1 MKHFHYENTETH
13 HQSGGKIIRKVRIKN
28 GRGYKSVT
36 KYHKGKKLYSI
47 KRKLHKNH
55 IHMIKN
61 RQFIPGLFGDCKNC
75 KTRKRRM

>member
-1 MKHFHYENTETH
+1 MVPFNYENTEIKN
-13 HQSGGKIIRKVRIKN
+13 QLGGKIIRKVSIKK

-75 KTRKRRM
+75 KTRKRII